1 VIKMSK
7 TDLLRDVWSSTVAGL
22 IIALS
27 FTPILLAGCI
37 WLIGGLQILGFDMLR
52 WVNGI
57 EVVGKSPFSWVT
69 PAHEPQLIMSWW
81 AILAVVMPTL
91 FIAVY
96 LVKVN
101 KVKLRA
107 VDAATGETGVWS
119 LSLDRLK
126 QLDIVNYQDE
136 PIGVDG
142 LHKIT
147 LSDGSTGYEADEFDP
162 KDRTVRTS
170 WYVGESPSSLRELKR
185 TVYKVRDEF
194 LRLANKGMDT
204 TAEAETAA
212 FRAGGRE
219 VNKSIK
225 ARERLLQQGETPNTP
240 MQDELE
246 DDVDKDDKDNE
257 PIAADDT
264 VDEGETDE

>member
-1 VIKMSK
+1 MSK
-7 TDLLRDVWSSTVAGL
+7 TDILRDVWSGIVRGVV
-22 IIALS
+22 IALS
-27 FTPILLAGCI
+27 FVPILSAGCV
-37 WLIGGLQILGFDMLR
+37 WLVGGLQILGFDMLR

-57 EVVGKSPFSWVT
+57 EVLDKRPFSWIG
-69 PAHEPQLIMSWW
+69 PEHEPQLIMSWW
-81 AILAVVMPTL
+81 AILAVSLPTL
-91 FIAVY
+91 LIALY

-101 KVKLRA
+101 KTKLRA
-107 VDAATGETGVWS
+107 VDAATGETGIWS

-136 PIGVDG
+136 PIGIDG

-147 LSDGSTGYEADEFDP
+147 LSDGSTGYESDEFDP
-162 KDRTVRTS
+162 ETRTVRTS
-170 WYVGESPSSLRELKR
+170 WYAGESPSSLRDFKR

-204 TAEAETAA
+204 TAEAEAAA

-225 ARERLLQQGETPNTP
+225 ARERLLQQGETPDTP
-240 MQDELE
+240 IQEELD
-246 DDVDKDDKDNE
+246 DDVDEDDKDDE